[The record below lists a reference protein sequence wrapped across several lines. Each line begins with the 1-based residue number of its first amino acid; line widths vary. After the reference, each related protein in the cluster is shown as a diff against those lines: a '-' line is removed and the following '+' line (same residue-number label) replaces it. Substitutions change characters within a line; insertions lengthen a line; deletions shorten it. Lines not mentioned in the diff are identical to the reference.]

1 MQIFY
6 WIWIVAMAFG
16 CSVWAEEIAK
26 LKGHNSKQWLVLGL
40 IFGPISLIAL
50 AAYPDLEDRK
60 HQRDSA
66 AELSLIK
73 DDVDAMRRSKG

>member
-1 MQIFY
+1 
-6 WIWIVAMAFG
+6 MAFA

-26 LKGHNSKQWLVLGL
+26 LKDINSKQWLVLGL
-40 IFGPISLIAL
+40 LFGPIARIAL

-60 HQRDSA
+60 HQRDSS

-73 DDVDAMRRSKG
+73 DDVNAMRRGKD